1 MKNILMRLWREE
13 EGQDVLEYAL
23 LITLIVLVAAAV
35 IAPLGTDI
43 GNVYTAAITCIVSG
57 VCAAP

>member
-13 EGQDVLEYAL
+13 EGQDLLEYAL

-43 GNVYTAAITCIVSG
+43 GKVYTAAITCITTATCVG
-57 VCAAP
+57 A